1 MITDNDLHELLQY
14 QAPSPVLSL
23 YLNIEPVEGG
33 VESHRKRLRSMLKEI
48 DMPEDVFV
56 VERYFEHEFDWSG
69 KSVVVFSCQAEDF
82 FRGYPLALPV
92 RSRVR
97 LGNRPHVKP
106 LADLLDAYGG
116 YGVALIDKQAAR
128 LFDFHLGELREE
140 EGVQGEAVR
149 HTKRGGGSQAQGR
162 RGGTA
167 GQTDYV
173 EEVADRNIKEAAEAA
188 ARFFT
193 EKGVRRVI
201 IGGTEDNVTPFQ
213 NQLPKAWQ
221 SLVVGTF
228 PISMTA
234 SKDDVLERAIQI
246 VKEAD
251 TRRDAKLV
259 DAVITGAAK
268 GRGAVVQLENTL
280 RAVHDGRVQT
290 LLIKESFREKG
301 YRCTGCGYVTSVEIG
316 KCPYCGG
323 KFDQISDVVEL
334 AVRKVMTSG
343 GEVEV
348 LHDDLGLGDY
358 EHIGAILR
366 Y

>member
-1 MITDNDLHELLQY
+1 MITDNDLHELLEY

-23 YLNIEPVEGG
+23 YLNLEPVEGG

-48 DMPEDVFV
+48 DMPEDVIV
-56 VERYFEHEFDWSG
+56 VERYFEYEFDWSG
-69 KSVVVFSCQAEDF
+69 KSVVVFSCQADDF
-82 FRGYPLALPV
+82 FRGYSLALPV
-92 RSRVR
+92 RRRVR
-97 LGNRPHVKP
+97 LGNRPYVKP
-106 LADLLDAYGG
+106 LADLLDSYGG
-116 YGVALIDKQAAR
+116 YGVALVDKQAAR
-128 LFDFHLGELREE
+128 LFYFHLGELREE
-140 EGVQGEAVR
+140 EGVHGEAVR

-167 GQTDYV
+167 GQTNYV

-193 EKGVRRVI
+193 EKSVRRVI
-201 IGGTEDNVTPFQ
+201 IGGTDDTVKPFQ

-221 SLVVGTF
+221 SLVIGTF

-234 SKDDVLERAIQI
+234 SKDEVLERAIQI
-246 VKEAD
+246 VMDAEA
-251 TRRDAKLV
+251 RRDAKLV

-268 GRGAVVQLENTL
+268 GRGAVVQLEATL

-290 LLIKESFREKG
+290 LLIKEAFREKG
-301 YRCTGCGYVTSVEIG
+301 YRCTGCGNVTSIEIA

-323 KFDQISDVVEL
+323 QFDQIPDVVEQ
-334 AVRKVMTSG
+334 AVRKVMASG

-348 LHDDLGLGDY
+348 LHDDLGLGSY

>member
-23 YLNIEPVEGG
+23 YLNIEPIEGG
-33 VESHRKRLRSMLKEI
+33 VESHRKRLRSLLKEI
-48 DMPEDVFV
+48 DMPEDASV

-69 KSVVVFSCQAEDF
+69 KSVVVFSCQADDF
-82 FRGYPLALPV
+82 FRTYPLALPV
-92 RSRVR
+92 YNRVR

-116 YGVALIDKQAAR
+116 YGVILVDKQAAR
-128 LFDFHLGELREE
+128 LFNFHLGELREE
-140 EGVQGEAVR
+140 EDVQGEAVR

-167 GQTDYV
+167 GQTNYV
-173 EEVADRNIKEAAEAA
+173 EEVADRNIKDAAEAA
-188 ARFFT
+188 ARFFA
-193 EKGVRRVI
+193 EKSVRRVI
-201 IGGTEDNVTPFQ
+201 IGGTEDNVSPFQ

-221 SLVVGTF
+221 SLVIGTF

-234 SKDDVLERAIQI
+234 SKDEVLERAIQI
-246 VKEAD
+246 VMDAD
-251 TRRDAKLV
+251 ARRDAKLV
-259 DAVITGAAK
+259 EAVITGAAK
-268 GRGAVVQLENTL
+268 GRGAVVNLEDTL

-290 LLIKESFREKG
+290 LLFKEAYRAKG
-301 YRCTGCGYVTSVEIG
+301 CLCTDCGYITSEDIA

-323 KFDQISDVVEL
+323 EYDQIPDVIEL
-334 AVRKVMTSG
+334 AVRKVMASG

-348 LHDDLGLGDY
+348 LQDDLGLENY
-358 EHIGAILR
+358 EHIGAVLR

>member
-1 MITDNDLHELLQY
+1 MITDNDLHELLEY

-23 YLNIEPVEGG
+23 YLNTEPVEGG

-48 DMPEDVFV
+48 DMPEDVLV
-56 VERYFEHEFDWSG
+56 VERYFEYEFDWSG
-69 KSVVVFSCQAEDF
+69 NSVVVFSCQADDF
-82 FRGYPLALPV
+82 FRGYSLALPV

-97 LGNRPHVKP
+97 LGNRPYVKP

-116 YGVALIDKQAAR
+116 YGVALVDKQAAR
-128 LFDFHLGELREE
+128 LFYFHLGELREE
-140 EGVQGEAVR
+140 EGVHGEAVR

-167 GQTDYV
+167 GQTNYA
-173 EEVADRNIKEAAEAA
+173 EEVADRNIKDAAEAA
-188 ARFFT
+188 AQFFT
-193 EKGVRRVI
+193 EKSVRRVI
-201 IGGTEDNVTPFQ
+201 IGGTEDTVKPFQ

-221 SLVVGTF
+221 SLVIGTF

-234 SKDDVLERAIQI
+234 SKDEVLERAVQI
-246 VKEAD
+246 VKDAD
-251 TRRDAKLV
+251 ARRDVKLV

-268 GRGAVVQLENTL
+268 GRGAVVQLEDTL

-290 LLIKESFREKG
+290 LLIKEAFRAKG
-301 YRCTGCGYVTSVEIG
+301 YLCTGCGYVTSEEIA
-316 KCPYCGG
+316 KCPYCDGQ
-323 KFDQISDVVEL
+323 FDQISDVVEL
-334 AVRKVMTSG
+334 AVRQVMASG

-348 LHDDLGLGDY
+348 LHDDLGLGNY